1 MPELKGAND
10 FYFLNAAEP
19 TKIVEEIIRLV
30 TVRLPRYLQCDPL
43 AEIQILSPMRKTITG
58 VENLNTLLQKVLN
71 AESSSKP
78 ELYFG
83 ERIFRQGDKV
93 MQIRNNYQ
101 KMIFN
106 GDMGRIVKI
115 DPEEQL
121 VTVAFTEEQEEHLV
135 TYDYEELDELVLAYA
150 ISVHKSQGSE
160 YPVVVLPVT
169 TQHLREQR
177 RWSSWS
183 VQRKLWPSRCRIIK
197 LKNVIRVWM
206 SCWSFTSATPSAR
219 EGAEHQSRVNR
230 QASKYF
236 LGYSSRA
243 VITWCSEPRNGKGE
257 DVIAVFSLLPDP
269 VV

>member
-1 MPELKGAND
+1 VVPLVRLKTVFRQQAESKIVTNAHRINKGVMPELKGAND

-169 TQHLREQR
+169 TQHFLLLQR
-177 RWSSWS
+177 NLFYTAITRAKKMVVLVGTKKALAIA
-183 VQRKLWPSRCRIIK
+183 VQNNKIEKRYSR
-197 LKNVIRVWM
+197 LDELLVV
-206 SCWSFTSATPSAR
+206 
-219 EGAEHQSRVNR
+219 HV
-230 QASKYF
+230 
-236 LGYSSRA
+236 GYSQR
-243 VITWCSEPRNGKGE
+243 T
-257 DVIAVFSLLPDP
+257 
-269 VV
+269 